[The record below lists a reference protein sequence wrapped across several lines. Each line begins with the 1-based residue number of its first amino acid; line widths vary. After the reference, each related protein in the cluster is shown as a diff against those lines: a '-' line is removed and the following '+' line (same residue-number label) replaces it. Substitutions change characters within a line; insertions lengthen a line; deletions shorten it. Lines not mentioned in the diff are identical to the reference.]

1 MKYREQASR
10 RINKL
15 QKFLS
20 LAMTR
25 EAVCLSNMCG
35 QRVCLEDDDYVPK
48 VDCDDGYII
57 LFIDQKLYTQTT
69 SR

>member
-1 MKYREQASR
+1 
-10 RINKL
+10 
-15 QKFLS
+15 
-20 LAMTR
+20 MTR

-57 LFIDQKLYTQTT
+57 LFID
-69 SR
+69 